1 MNLAVRDIRHSL
13 GRFLLTTLGVGL
25 LLMVV
30 MGMRGVL
37 RGSEEDATFMV
48 DHVGA
53 DLWVVQG
60 KTRGPLAELSH
71 VPAHLRDRV
80 AVVPGVRNAR
90 QCVHFTIQRRHRGRN
105 LRMPVFG
112 LDWPEDRGAWL
123 PLIAGRPLGQSHYEM
138 IADRVLGLAL
148 GERVALG
155 REMYTVVGLTRG
167 MVTQGGDGLGFF
179 TIRDAQAIQYDVPSE
194 AMRLE
199 RAARAARAQQIDFG
213 RSQPQVLERAVGPVS
228 QIPALGPPAI
238 SAVMV
243 ELEPDAKT
251 AAVVS
256 AISSWPDV
264 AVLTREQQR
273 ELMLTGVVDRQRRQI
288 GMITTLLILVSAVI
302 LTLIVYTLTLE
313 RIVPIA
319 LLKLIGAPE
328 RVILG
333 MVLQQAL
340 LMGGGGYAMGYLLG
354 TVILPYFPRRVLLLE
369 GDLVELA
376 VIVAAMCFLGS
387 LLGIWRAARVSP
399 NEVLS

>member
-1 MNLAVRDIRHSL
+1 MNLAIRDIRHSR
-13 GRFLLTTLGVGL
+13 GRLLLTTLGVGL

-30 MGMRGVL
+30 MGMWGIL

-60 KTRGPLAELSH
+60 RTRGPFAELSH
-71 VPAHLRDRV
+71 VPDHLRDRV
-80 AVVPGVRNAR
+80 AVVPGVHTAR
-90 QCVHFTIQRRHRGRN
+90 QCVHFTIQRRHGGRD
-105 LRMPVFG
+105 LRTPLFG
-112 LDWPEDRGAWL
+112 LDWPEDRGDWL

-148 GERVALG
+148 GERVTLG
-155 REMYTVVGLTRG
+155 RETYTVVGLTKG
-167 MVTQGGDGLGFF
+167 MVTQSGDGLGFF
-179 TIRDAQAIQYDVPSE
+179 TISDAQSIQYDVPGE

-199 RAARAARAQQIDFG
+199 RAARAARAEQIDFG

-228 QIPALGPPAI
+228 QIPAVAPAPI

-243 ELEPDAKT
+243 ELEPEAEA

-256 AISSWPDV
+256 AISSFPDV
-264 AVLTREQQR
+264 AVLTHEQQR
-273 ELMLTGVVDRQRRQI
+273 ELMLAGVVDRQQRQI

-313 RIVPIA
+313 RLVPIA

-328 RVILG
+328 RVILS

-340 LMGGGGYAMGYLLG
+340 LMGVGGYAMGYLLG
-354 TVILPYFPRRVLLLE
+354 TVILPYFPRKVLLLE
-369 GDLVELA
+369 DDLVELA
-376 VIVAAMCFLGS
+376 AIVAGMCFLGS